1 MRRSG
6 GTVMV
11 LITVRLPPQATLEQA
26 THRLGL
32 RDEEVDLGYDLV
44 LIDPRRGL
52 YGLRVTEAAA
62 DRISPVAFGGT
73 GPHSDPRIEPYGPP
87 R

>member
-1 MRRSG
+1 
-6 GTVMV
+6 MV
-11 LITVRLPPQATLEQA
+11 LVTVRLPPQATLEQA
-26 THRLGL
+26 TRRLGL
-32 RDEEVDLGYDLV
+32 RDEEVDTGYDLV
-44 LIDPRRGL
+44 LIDPRSGL

-62 DRISPVAFGGT
+62 HRISPASCGGT